1 MTTAQKII
9 KYFATAFAVFL
20 IVTIISIILNG
31 SYILL
36 SALGLIHT
44 NTDENIITE
53 DLNVISNE
61 VKEVSTLKIDLE
73 STNLY
78 IKEGNEFKVETNN
91 SKITFEDENGSIK
104 IKEKNQNL
112 LSNNNSESNLIIYIP
127 EDTMLLDETTIKT
140 GAGKINIEK
149 LNTQGLYLKLGA
161 GDVYIE
167 NVINTKETQI
177 DGGVGKTELK
187 LCEMNNLEANLGIG
201 EFVFNGELTGK
212 SKIDSGIGTININL
226 IDNKSNYTID
236 INKGLGN
243 ITLDGQKLEIDRLYG
258 TGENYIGI
266 DGGIGEIKIEF
277 KE

>member
-91 SKITFEDENGSIK
+91 SKITFEDENGTIK

-127 EDTMLLDETTIKT
+127 TYTI
-140 GAGKINIEK
+140 E
-149 LNTQGLYLKLGA
+149 Q
-161 GDVYIE
+161 
-167 NVINTKETQI
+167 
-177 DGGVGKTELK
+177 
-187 LCEMNNLEANLGIG
+187 
-201 EFVFNGELTGK
+201 
-212 SKIDSGIGTININL
+212 TINI
-226 IDNKSNYTID
+226 K
-236 INKGLGN
+236 
-243 ITLDGQKLEIDRLYG
+243 
-258 TGENYIGI
+258 
-266 DGGIGEIKIEF
+266 
-277 KE
+277 